1 MTGFIRGLFESKSK
15 KEDGEAKAKKDANS
29 YYLDTDSSKS
39 FGDIDY
45 MRTAKAV
52 TKSFPKGRGEI
63 TEVISSM
70 DKKIQEM
77 EEERKEET
85 KKQTQLKIEPQAQ
98 FRKPDGISSASTN
111 MDMFRKMARE
121 IKKS

>member
-1 MTGFIRGLFESKSK
+1 MTGFIRGLFGSKPKKDES
-15 KEDGEAKAKKDANS
+15 AAQAKKDENA
-29 YYLDTDSSKS
+29 YFLDADSSKS

-52 TKSFPKGRGEI
+52 TKSFPKGRGEV
-63 TEVISSM
+63 TEVVSSIA
-70 DKKIQEM
+70 KIER
-77 EEERKEET
+77 EEEVKIEAQ
-85 KKQTQLKIEPQAQ
+85 KQTEQKIEAQAQ

-111 MDMFRKMARE
+111 MDMFRKMAKD